1 VLLLRFCVLMF
12 VISVF
17 IGVLVHRGFDKVA
30 VAGAQ
35 QRAKRKNE
43 TLHKESDRQAI
54 ADVVMMMMMMR

>member
-1 VLLLRFCVLMF
+1 MF